1 MEGYRLGAGI
11 GRMVEK
17 VPGLRSIIG
26 RYKLDRGR
34 VRIV

>member
-1 MEGYRLGAGI
+1 MEGYPQ
-11 GRMVEK
+11 GRGREGEK
-17 VPGLRSIIG
+17 VQRISSING